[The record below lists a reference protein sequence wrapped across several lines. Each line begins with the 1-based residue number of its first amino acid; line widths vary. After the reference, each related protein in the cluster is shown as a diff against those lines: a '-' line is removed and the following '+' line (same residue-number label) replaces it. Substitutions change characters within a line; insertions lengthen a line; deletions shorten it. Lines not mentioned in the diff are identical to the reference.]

1 MNRDFYNKILYVL
14 LGLIIGLFIGLNLV
28 LHFIEIVEIKDS
40 NGKSIENA
48 EITIKFLEESN
59 LYKN

>member
-1 MNRDFYNKILYVL
+1 MNKILYAL
-14 LGLIIGLFIGLNLV
+14 GGLIIGLFIGLNLV

-48 EITIKFLEESN
+48 EITIKFLQESN
-59 LYKN
+59 LYRN